1 MTMKQRA
8 HTLWE
13 KAEALTT
20 YVRGMGYD
28 IDTAEHEAYTETLRH
43 VADHGL
49 DKTTRTFQQRRDTNP
64 PRGRQRPHRRLRHRP
79 PQSHRRTHPKG
90 QDQWI
95 TSPTAPPVSGK
106 RGSAA

>member
-49 DKTTRTFQQRRDTNP
+49 DKTTRTFQQWRDNNP
-64 PRGRQRPHRRLRHRP
+64 PEEDNALTAAYATGHHKAVEELTRKD
-79 PQSHRRTHPKG
+79 RTNG
-90 QDQWI
+90 
-95 TSPTAPPVSGK
+95 
-106 RGSAA
+106 